1 MFFKNKEKAN
11 EIIIQMVEEIFLDGL
26 LEAQDDAEAEDVELF
41 LPDCSTRAG
50 RRGFALMRHCG
61 VYILTKSHAI

>member
-26 LEAQDDAEAEDVELF
+26 LEAQDDAEAEDVALS
-41 LPDCSTRAG
+41 LPDCPTRAG
-50 RRGFALMRHCG
+50 RRGF
-61 VYILTKSHAI
+61 V

>member
-26 LEAQDDAEAEDVELF
+26 LEAQDDAEAEDVALS
-41 LPDCSTRAG
+41 LPDCPTRAG
-50 RRGFALMRHCG
+50 RRGFALMLHSG

>member
-1 MFFKNKEKAN
+1 
-11 EIIIQMVEEIFLDGL
+11 MVEEIFLDGL

-41 LPDCSTRAG
+41 LPDCPTRAG